1 MSTATVAAAR
11 TASAPSAART
21 VRRLAVRQVRR
32 GTLIVAVVA
41 AGMSALVAAQYQ
53 STFSGELDQGALRAL
68 AENPAVR
75 VLFGPPLALDDPGG
89 FTVWRTGTPVLVIA
103 SVWILLAVIR
113 ITRGE
118 EDAGRWD
125 QLLAGPLRTVD
136 AVARCL
142 LAAIG
147 AAVIIGVAVG
157 LSMAAA
163 GTDPRGAA
171 LYAAGVVGTTAW
183 FATVGALAAQAMPT
197 RSAAVGVSVAV
208 LGAALL
214 LRMLSDGVPA
224 LAWTAWLTPFGLLG
238 RVGPYAHNDV
248 GPLVVLAVVPPLI
261 GVAVLATARRRDVG
275 SGVLTVSARRRPRTF
290 LLRSV
295 GGFAIRRALGPGVGW
310 LIGIGAYFLLL
321 GAMLTSILEFLTENP
336 RFAELAAAGGFAG
349 LSSADGFAAALFSL
363 LVIATGMYAATRMA
377 TLVADER
384 GQRWTTVL
392 ATPVPRPRIA
402 ALEIGV
408 TAAGVLVLHTVAAL
422 AMWVGSVVTGG
433 PLRLDS
439 ALAGALNPAPVALL
453 ALGAA
458 ALAVGWLPSAVAVV
472 GAVPVV
478 GGFLLNVLVD
488 SLRAPQ
494 WLQQVSPFPHVASV
508 PAEPPNAGAIVA
520 FLVIGTALGAAGVVG
535 YCRRDL
541 VS

>member
-1 MSTATVAAAR
+1 MSTAALVTA
-11 TASAPSAART
+11 ASAPSAART
-21 VRRLAVRQVRR
+21 VRRLVVRQVRH

-53 STFSGELDQGALRAL
+53 STFSGQLDQGALHAL
-68 AENPAVR
+68 AANPAVR
-75 VLFGPPLALDDPGG
+75 VLFGPPVALDDPGG

-103 SVWILLAVIR
+103 AVWILLAVVR

-125 QLLAGPLRTVD
+125 LLLAGPLRTVD

-142 LAAIG
+142 LAVIG
-147 AAVIIGVAVG
+147 AAVVIGVAVG
-157 LSMAAA
+157 LSMVAA

-171 LYAAGVVGTTAW
+171 FYAAGVLGTTAW
-183 FATVGALAAQAMPT
+183 FATVGTLAAQAMPT

-214 LRMLSDGVPA
+214 LRMLSDGVA
-224 LAWTAWLTPFGLLG
+224 VLAWTAWLTPFGLLG

-248 GPLVVLAVVPPLI
+248 APLVVLAAVPPLI
-261 GVAVLATARRRDVG
+261 GVAALATARRRDVG
-275 SGVLTVSARRRPRTF
+275 SGVLTVSTRRRPRTF

-295 GGFAIRRALGPGVGW
+295 GGFALRRALRPGLGW
-310 LIGIGAYFLLL
+310 SIGIGAYFLLL
-321 GAMLTSILEFLTENP
+321 GAMLTSILQFLTENP
-336 RFAELAAAGGFAG
+336 RFAELAATGGFAG

-363 LVIATGMYAATRMA
+363 LAIATGMYAATRLA
-377 TLVADER
+377 ALVTDEK
-384 GQRWTTVL
+384 GHRWTTTL
-392 ATPVPRPRIA
+392 AAPVSRARIVGQ
-402 ALEIGV
+402 EIAV

-422 AMWVGSVVTGG
+422 AMWVGSASTGG
-433 PLRLDS
+433 PLRLDA
-439 ALAGALNPAPVALL
+439 ALASALNPAPVALV

-458 ALAVGWLPSAVAVV
+458 ALAVGWLPSAVAAM

-478 GGFLLNVLVD
+478 GGFLLDVLAD
-488 SLRAPQ
+488 SLRAPR

-520 FLVIGTALGAAGVVG
+520 FLVIGAALAASGVAG
-535 YCRRDL
+535 YRRRDL